1 MIDALCQPSFNIG
14 GVFVF
19 LSLAGLCFCSI
30 LRQGGGGSLIFV
42 LDRNP
47 EVTFGPS
54 GSVARWRVEEDGGG
68 NADEFLRTRR
78 LFRADGMSQRRCPAR
93 RGKERAA

>member
-1 MIDALCQPSFNIG
+1 MERGIPLFS
-14 GVFVF
+14 
-19 LSLAGLCFCSI
+19 
-30 LRQGGGGSLIFV
+30 
-42 LDRNP
+42 LDRTL
-47 EVTFGPS
+47 EITFGLS
-54 GSVARWRVEEDGGG
+54 GSVARWRMEEDGGG

>member
-1 MIDALCQPSFNIG
+1 MD
-14 GVFVF
+14 
-19 LSLAGLCFCSI
+19 
-30 LRQGGGGSLIFV
+30 GGSPICS

-47 EVTFGPS
+47 EVIVGPS
-54 GSVARWRVEEDGGG
+54 GRVARWRMEEDGGG

-78 LFRADGMSQRRCPAR
+78 LFRADGMSERMCPAR

>member
-1 MIDALCQPSFNIG
+1 MD
-14 GVFVF
+14 
-19 LSLAGLCFCSI
+19 
-30 LRQGGGGSLIFV
+30 GGGPVFS
-42 LDRNP
+42 LDRTP
-47 EVTFGPS
+47 EVTFGLS
-54 GSVARWRVEEDGGG
+54 GSVARWRMEEDGGG

>member
-1 MIDALCQPSFNIG
+1 MSFLNIKTG
-14 GVFVF
+14 W
-19 LSLAGLCFCSI
+19 
-30 LRQGGGGSLIFV
+30 RGSPIFS

-54 GSVARWRVEEDGGG
+54 GSVARWRMEEDGGG
-68 NADEFLRTRR
+68 NADEFLRTRK
-78 LFRADGMSQRRCPAR
+78 LFRADGMSQRRRPTK